1 MASQWEQIKTI
12 LNQRLR
18 PGIFKVWI
26 KPLTGEIR
34 DGRLVLTAP
43 NEFVA
48 SWIRERLTDQIR
60 SAAASHLGY
69 EPGEI
74 VLRSEKRSTEASS
87 ETAAN
92 GPLIKSKSGSGMDLP
107 VQPSEPKTR
116 KFSWRHSFNDFVV
129 GACNQLAYAACTS
142 LCRTDFQQDNLF
154 LCSGPGLGKTH
165 LAQAIGNELCE
176 RKQQASIN
184 VVYASSEQFANQ
196 MVRAL
201 KSKDLDAFKKRY
213 RENVDLLLLEDIHF
227 FQGKEKMQEEL
238 LSMIKALEENG
249 SKVVFTSSFLPK
261 ELKEVDNQL
270 ASYFCSGLLAPI
282 EKPDY
287 DVRKRVLQNKAHQFQ
302 IDIPEDIS
310 HLVASSITQDIR
322 QLESCVRNM
331 AMKARLLNQK
341 ISQDLVR
348 DVLQH
353 YAQEAVSLNLEKI
366 TDYICRT
373 FELSKQ
379 NLCSRSRKKQIVLA
393 RNTAFYMARQF
404 TDLSLKDIG
413 KQFNRRHSTV
423 LKGIANIERE
433 ITLDTQ
439 VGRQVSQIAEQAKR
453 A

>member
-1 MASQWEQIKTI
+1 
-12 LNQRLR
+12 
-18 PGIFKVWI
+18 
-26 KPLTGEIR
+26 
-34 DGRLVLTAP
+34 
-43 NEFVA
+43 
-48 SWIRERLTDQIR
+48 
-60 SAAASHLGY
+60 
-69 EPGEI
+69 
-74 VLRSEKRSTEASS
+74 
-87 ETAAN
+87 
-92 GPLIKSKSGSGMDLP
+92 MDLP
-107 VQPSEPKTR
+107 VRATGPKTR
-116 KFSWRHSFNDFVV
+116 KVSWRYTFNDFVV

-176 RKQQASIN
+176 QKQQSSIN

-227 FQGKEKMQEEL
+227 FQGKGKMQEEL
-238 LSMIKALEENG
+238 LSLIKALEESG

-270 ASYFCSGLLAPI
+270 ASYFCAGLLAPI

-287 DVRKRVLQNKAHQFQ
+287 DVRLRVLQNKARTYQV
-302 IDIPEDIS
+302 DIPDDIS
-310 HLVASSITQDIR
+310 RQVASSITEDIR

-341 ISQDLVR
+341 ISEDLAR

-353 YAQEAVSLNLEKI
+353 YTRNRSSMDLEWI
-366 TDYICRT
+366 TDYVCRT
-373 FELSKQ
+373 FELTKQ
-379 NLCSRSRKKQIVLA
+379 KLCSRSRKKQIVLA
-393 RNTAFYMARQF
+393 RNAAFYMARHF
-404 TDLSLKDIG
+404 TELSLKDIG

-433 ITLDTQ
+433 ISRDTT
-439 VGRQVSQIAEQAKR
+439 VGRQVSRIAEQAKQ

>member
-1 MASQWEQIKTI
+1 MTSQWQEIKII
-12 LNQRLR
+12 LNERLR

-26 KPLTGEIR
+26 KPLQGEVQ
-34 DGRLVLTAP
+34 DGRLILTAP
-43 NEFVA
+43 NEFVV
-48 SWIRERLTDQIR
+48 SWVRDRLADQIR
-60 SAAASHLGY
+60 SAAASHLGF
-69 EPGEI
+69 EPEL
-74 VLRSEKRSTEASS
+74 VLRAEKKDTGTEAN
-87 ETAAN
+87 A
-92 GPLIKSKSGSGMDLP
+92 PLIKSRNRSEMELP
-107 VQPSEPKTR
+107 VQTPGPKTR
-116 KFSWRHSFNDFVV
+116 KVSWRHSFNDFVV
-129 GACNQLAYAACTS
+129 GSSNQLAYAACTS
-142 LCRTDFQQDNLF
+142 LCRTNFEQDNLF

-176 RKQQASIN
+176 QKQQASIN

-201 KSKDLDAFKKRY
+201 KSKDLDSFKKRY

-227 FQGKEKMQEEL
+227 FQSKEKMQEEL
-238 LSMIKALEENG
+238 LSLIKALEENG
-249 SKVVFTSSFLPK
+249 SKVVFTSSFLPR

-287 DVRKRVLQNKAHQFQ
+287 DVRMRVLQNKARNYQ

-341 ISQDLVR
+341 ICQDLVQ

-353 YAQEAVSLNLEKI
+353 YALECTSLDLEKI
-366 TDYICRT
+366 TEHICKT
-373 FELSKQ
+373 FELSRNK
-379 NLCSRSRKKQIVLA
+379 LCSRSRKKQIVLA
-393 RNTAFYMARQF
+393 RNAAFYMARQF
-404 TDLSLKDIG
+404 TSLSLKDIG

-433 ITLDTQ
+433 ISLDTT
-439 VGRQVSQIAEQAKR
+439 VGRQVTRIAEQAKQ

>member
-1 MASQWEQIKTI
+1 MASQWDQIKII
-12 LNQRLR
+12 LNERLR

-26 KPLTGEIR
+26 KPLRGEVQDER
-34 DGRLVLTAP
+34 VTLTAP

-48 SWIRERLTDQIR
+48 SWVRERLSDQIR
-60 SAAASHLGY
+60 SAAASHLGF
-69 EPGEI
+69 EPE
-74 VLRSEKRSTEASS
+74 VLLRAEEKSS
-87 ETAAN
+87 ENRTN
-92 GPLIKSKSGSGMDLP
+92 GPLIKSGSGSEMNLP
-107 VQPSEPKTR
+107 VQPPGPKT
-116 KFSWRHSFNDFVV
+116 KKVSWRHTFNDFVV
-129 GACNQLAYAACTS
+129 GSCNQLAYAACTS
-142 LCRTDFQQDNLF
+142 LCRTNFEQDNLF

-165 LAQAIGNELCE
+165 LAQAIGNELCAQ
-176 RKQQASIN
+176 KQQSSIN

-196 MVRAL
+196 MVRAI
-201 KSKDLDAFKKRY
+201 KSKDLDTFKKRY

-227 FQGKEKMQEEL
+227 FQSKGKMQEEL
-238 LSMIKALEENG
+238 LSLIKALEENG

-287 DVRKRVLQNKAHQFQ
+287 DVRKRVLQNKAEKFQ

-341 ISQDLVR
+341 ITQDLVQ

-353 YAQEAVSLNLEKI
+353 YAQEFTTMNLEQI

-379 NLCSRSRKKQIVLA
+379 KLSSRSRKKQIVLA
-393 RNTAFYMARQF
+393 RNAAFYMARQF
-404 TDLSLKDIG
+404 TSLSLKDIG

-433 ITLDTQ
+433 ITLDTPM
-439 VGRQVSQIAEQAKR
+439 GRQITRITEQASKT
-453 A
+453 